1 MSATLFTRL
10 PILRAL
16 LAQLLALLLVWLLL
30 LGLVAVLDV
39 RPSLI
44 LTAVAQG
51 SLAALIGAR
60 LGLSAWWLV
69 INLMF
74 VPGLVLLRDFDV
86 PGWLPLGA
94 SCCCC
99 C

>member
-39 RPSLI
+39 RPSL
-44 LTAVAQG
+44 L
-51 SLAALIGAR
+51 SLIH
-60 LGLSAWWLV
+60 
-69 INLMF
+69 I
-74 VPGLVLLRDFDV
+74 
-86 PGWLPLGA
+86 
-94 SCCCC
+94 
-99 C
+99 